1 MPSLTCDLCRTN
13 PQVAVQCGDTLELTN
28 GRATLEVR
36 SLELI
41 TLVAQEPIP

>member
-1 MPSLTCDLCRTN
+1 
-13 PQVAVQCGDTLELTN
+13 VQCGETIALTN

-41 TLVAQEPIP
+41 TLVARKSAL